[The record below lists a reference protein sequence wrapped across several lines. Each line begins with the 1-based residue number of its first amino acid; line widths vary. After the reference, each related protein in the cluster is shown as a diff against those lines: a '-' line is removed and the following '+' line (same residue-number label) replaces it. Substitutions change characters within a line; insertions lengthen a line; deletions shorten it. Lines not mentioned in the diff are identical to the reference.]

1 MQDGK
6 TIGIFIDNRRDRDA
20 KDNYRYG
27 KLIGAIKVIITG
39 ITI

>member
-20 KDNYRYG
+20 KDNRYG